1 MQTSAGPGPS
11 QGDRSDEGDTSDD
24 LSESEDVDK
33 TAAKPVYSREFVV
46 QSCMDMLNNR
56 PPNSV
61 ALSTIATGADDF
73 TEAEEG
79 SDDDNGSADDDN
91 GSNSADDDSA
101 DDDSADASVE
111 SVD

>member
-11 QGDRSDEGDTSDD
+11 QGDRSDDGDTSDD

-33 TAAKPVYSREFVV
+33 TAAKPVYSGEFLV
-46 QSCMDMLNNR
+46 QSCMDMLHNR

-61 ALSTIATGADDF
+61 ALSTVAPGA
-73 TEAEEG
+73 EAEEG
-79 SDDDNGSADDDN
+79 SDDDNRS
-91 GSNSADDDSA
+91 DSA
-101 DDDSADASVE
+101 DESSSDDSTDDDSVE